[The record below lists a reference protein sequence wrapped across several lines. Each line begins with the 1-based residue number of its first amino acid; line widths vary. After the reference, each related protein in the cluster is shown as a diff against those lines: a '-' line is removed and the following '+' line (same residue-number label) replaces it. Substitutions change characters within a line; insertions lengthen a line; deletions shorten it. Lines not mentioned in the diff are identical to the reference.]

1 MLMYLNSHRHCH
13 HNDYLDNHDDSD
25 DDDDDDDDARQGRSL
40 LVQPTIETQLIS
52 LVEQS

>member
-1 MLMYLNSHRHCH
+1 MDHNSHRHCH

-25 DDDDDDDDARQGRSL
+25 DDDDDAQQGRSL

>member
-1 MLMYLNSHRHCH
+1 MLMFHNSHRHCH
-13 HNDYLDNHDDSD
+13 HNDYLDNHDDS
-25 DDDDDDDDARQGRSL
+25 DDDDDDARQGRSL

>member
-1 MLMYLNSHRHCH
+1 MDHNSHRHCH
-13 HNDYLDNHDDSD
+13 HNDYLENHDGS
-25 DDDDDDDDARQGRSL
+25 DDDDDARQGRSL

>member
-1 MLMYLNSHRHCH
+1 MLMYHNSHRHCH
-13 HNDYLDNHDDSD
+13 QNDYLDNHDDS
-25 DDDDDDDDARQGRSL
+25 DDDDDDARQGRSL

>member
-1 MLMYLNSHRHCH
+1 MYHNSHRHCH
-13 HNDYLDNHDDSD
+13 HNDYLDNHDDS
-25 DDDDDDDDARQGRSL
+25 DDDDDDARQGRSL

>member
-1 MLMYLNSHRHCH
+1 MLMDHNSHRHCH
-13 HNDYLDNHDDSD
+13 HNDYLENHDDS
-25 DDDDDDDDARQGRSL
+25 DDDDDDDARQGRSL

>member
-1 MLMYLNSHRHCH
+1 MDHNSHRHCH
-13 HNDYLDNHDDSD
+13 HNDYLENHDDS
-25 DDDDDDDDARQGRSL
+25 DDDDARQGRSL